1 MALHLSAKQQS
12 QLAFLQLLPPKI
24 HRIQS
29 VIEQMN
35 SPTLDETAVRGMIR
49 VLDEMKAGASQLS
62 INGLADALGAMASM
76 ARRGGGL
83 QVKIRGLRDLLVGV
97 RTNYEVAVRKAS
109 VPEAGGGVDGGT
121 TGGASS

>member
-1 MALHLSAKQQS
+1 MALRLSAKQQS
-12 QLAFLQLLPPKI
+12 QLAFLQLLPPKLQ
-24 HRIQS
+24 RVSS

-62 INGLADALGAMASM
+62 ISGLADALGAMASM

-83 QVKIRGLRDLLVGV
+83 QVKIRGLRDLLGSVKS
-97 RTNYEVAVRKAS
+97 NYDQAVKKAS
-109 VPEAGGGVDGGT
+109 LPENTAEPD
-121 TGGASS
+121 

>member
-1 MALHLSAKQQS
+1 MVPKLSAKQQS

-24 HRIQS
+24 RRVNS

-35 SPTLDETAVRGMIR
+35 SPTLDETAMRGMIR

-62 INGLADALGAMASM
+62 IPGLADSLGAMASM

-83 QVKIRGLRDLLVGV
+83 QVKIRGLKDLLGSV
-97 RTNYEVAVRKAS
+97 RTNYDSAVKKAS
-109 VPEAGGGVDGGT
+109 VPEVNDA
-121 TGGASS
+121 AQE

>member
-1 MALHLSAKQQS
+1 MVPKLSAKQQS
-12 QLAFLQLLPPKI
+12 QLNFLQLLPPKL

-62 INGLADALGAMASM
+62 MNGLAEALGAMGSM
-76 ARRGGGL
+76 ARRGGGM
-83 QVKIRGLRDLLVGV
+83 QVKIRGLRDLLGSVKS
-97 RTNYEVAVRKAS
+97 NHDMAMKKAS
-109 VPEAGGGVDGGT
+109 IPEAHAEPDAAAR
-121 TGGASS
+121 GGAS

>member
-1 MALHLSAKQQS
+1 MAPTLSAKQQS

-24 HRIQS
+24 QRVNA

-62 INGLADALGAMASM
+62 ISGLADTLGAMASM

-83 QVKIRGLRDLLVGV
+83 QVKVRGLRDLLGGL
-97 RTNYEVAVRKAS
+97 RTNYDVAVRKAS
-109 VPEAGGGVDGGT
+109 VPVAEEQV
-121 TGGASS
+121 